1 MDALLHFVVGNLLVA
16 VPLGLVALFVQR
28 GQRFPAVAHVLW
40 LLVLVKLITPP
51 LLNLPLVPIPIADS
65 SATTQ
70 TAEAFPFALP
80 SLGEAKL
87 QRLDKTEVDASE
99 VDLVVPETS
108 ESQWAQTG
116 LVICLVMW
124 LAGSTV
130 VLFRS
135 LVPIVRFHRL
145 IRGASQPAGPSLQ
158 NVARGTAQR
167 LGMQTCPSIET
178 IPAQVAPLVWC
189 FAGRVRVVLPEALA
203 DELDVRDLQ
212 MVLAHE
218 LAHIKRRD
226 HLVRWIEWIACV
238 CFWWNPITW
247 WARRNL
253 RFNEEMCCDA
263 MVLQA
268 LGPAPRAYAGS
279 LLTVLEFLTTPA
291 IRPPAMACAF
301 DGGGTLKR
309 RLGMI
314 MSQKTQATPKWLMAS
329 VVALSL
335 GLVPLGVAY
344 GQDFDAVGERLR
356 EAVAQGELSKDQA
369 RVMMDALRHSSGENE
384 PFRRIREIEEAIE
397 SGEISREDGARA
409 IEETKR
415 SMKDGHIRDR
425 GEEREAYEG
434 RVRKIETAV
443 KAGKMSREEAARAM
457 KELMKSMK
465 GADRAHDR
473 GDERKAYEA
482 RMRKIEAAVKAG
494 KMSRE
499 EAAPAMEELMKSM
512 KGADR
517 AHDRGDERKAYEARM
532 RKIEAAVKAGKMS
545 REEAARA
552 MEQLA
557 NSMKGAD
564 RAHDR
569 GDEREA
575 YEARMRKIEAAVKA
589 GKMSREEAAHA
600 IRELMESMEESDRA
614 RDRGDERVSRGD
626 LDLARFSDLFAQAES
641 NFRRAIESGDLSPVE
656 AEALLKDLRIMIR
669 LRPEYH
675 DGHFDDEDFDEFLME
690 FFEDEQD
697 DGDGDRRER

>member
-16 VPLGLVALFVQR
+16 LPLGLVAFLVQR

-51 LLNLPLVPIPIADS
+51 LLNMPLVPIPRAVS

-70 TAEAFPFALP
+70 TVEAFPFEIP
-80 SLGEAKL
+80 SLGLSKL
-87 QRLDKTEVDASE
+87 QLLDKSAVDASK
-99 VDLVVPETS
+99 VDLAVPGTS
-108 ESQWAQTG
+108 QSQWAQAT
-116 LVICLVMW
+116 LVISLIIW

-145 IRGASQPAGPSLQ
+145 IRGASQPAGSSLQ
-158 NVARGTAQR
+158 NVARETAQR

-203 DELDVRDLQ
+203 DELKVRDLQ

-226 HLVRWIEWIACV
+226 HLVRWIEWVACV

-253 RFNEEMCCDA
+253 RFNEEMSCDA

-268 LGPAPRAYAGS
+268 LGPTPRAYAGS
-279 LLTVLEFLTTPA
+279 LLTVLDFLTTPV

-314 MSQKTQATPKWLMAS
+314 MSQKTQTTPKWLMAS

-356 EAVAQGELSKDQA
+356 EAVAEGELSKDQA
-369 RVMMDALRHSSGENE
+369 RVMMDALRRSKGENDV
-384 PFRRIREIEEAIE
+384 FRRIREIEEAVM
-397 SGEISREDGARA
+397 SGEISREEGARA

-415 SMKDGHIRDR
+415 SSKDEHIRDR
-425 GEEREAYEG
+425 GE
-434 RVRKIETAV
+434 
-443 KAGKMSREEAARAM
+443 
-457 KELMKSMK
+457 
-465 GADRAHDR
+465 
-473 GDERKAYEA
+473 
-482 RMRKIEAAVKAG
+482 
-494 KMSRE
+494 
-499 EAAPAMEELMKSM
+499 
-512 KGADR
+512 
-517 AHDRGDERKAYEARM
+517 
-532 RKIEAAVKAGKMS
+532 
-545 REEAARA
+545 
-552 MEQLA
+552 
-557 NSMKGAD
+557 
-564 RAHDR
+564 
-569 GDEREA
+569 EREA

-589 GKMSREEAAHA
+589 GKMSREEAARAIEELKKSMKRADRARDPGEEREAYEARMRKIEAAVKAGKMSREEAVHA
-600 IRELMESMEESDRA
+600 IGELMEFMEESDRA
-614 RDRGDERVSRGD
+614 LDRGDERVSRGD

-641 NFRRAIESGDLSPVE
+641 NFRRAIEHGDLSPVE
-656 AEALLKDLRIMIR
+656 VEALLKDLRVMIR
-669 LRPEYH
+669 LRPKYH
-675 DGHFDDEDFDEFLME
+675 HGHFDDEDFDDEDFDEFLME
-690 FFEDEQD
+690 FFEDEED
-697 DGDGDRRER
+697 DEDGDRRDR

>member
-1 MDALLHFVVGNLLVA
+1 MEALLHFVVGNLMVA
-16 VPLGLVALFVQR
+16 VPLGLVALLVQR
-28 GQRFPAVAHVLW
+28 GQRFPALAHVLW

-51 LLNLPLVPIPIADS
+51 LLNLPLVPIPKAIS
-65 SATTQ
+65 SGTTQ

-87 QRLDKTEVDASE
+87 QRLDKVEVDASE
-99 VDLVVPETS
+99 VDLAVPGTP
-108 ESQWAQTG
+108 ESRWARTV
-116 LVICLVMW
+116 LVISLTIW
-124 LAGSTV
+124 LAGAAV
-130 VLFRS
+130 VLIRS

-145 IRGASQPAGPSLQ
+145 IRGASQTAGPSLQ
-158 NVARGTAQR
+158 NMARETAQR
-167 LGMQTCPSIET
+167 LGLQTCPSIET

-189 FAGRVRVVLPEALA
+189 FAGRVRVVLPKSLA
-203 DELDVRDLQ
+203 DDLDDCDLQ

-238 CFWWNPITW
+238 FLWWNPITW

-356 EAVAQGELSKDQA
+356 EAVAEGELSKDQA
-369 RVMMDALRHSSGENE
+369 RVMMDALRHSTGENDA
-384 PFRRIREIEEAIE
+384 FRRIREIEEAVE

-457 KELMKSMK
+457 
-465 GADRAHDR
+465 
-473 GDERKAYEA
+473 
-482 RMRKIEAAVKAG
+482 
-494 KMSRE
+494 
-499 EAAPAMEELMKSM
+499 EELMKSM

-517 AHDRGDERKAYEARM
+517 ARDRGDDREAYEARM

-557 NSMKGAD
+557 KSMKGAE
-564 RAHDR
+564 RARDR
-569 GDEREA
+569 GDDREA
-575 YEARMRKIEAAVKA
+575 YEARKRKIEAAVKA
-589 GKMSREEAAHA
+589 GKMSREEAGHA

-690 FFEDEQD
+690 FFEDEEEDED
-697 DGDGDRRER
+697 DHEDRDRRDR